1 MSSFHCGLQ
10 FRVREG
16 PDRGRAFLLEHR
28 ELTVGRARIAGDRAP
43 GWILLNDPL
52 VQRIHAE
59 LAWHEQENAY
69 HLISRPD
76 ARVEVNGEV
85 VPNGT
90 LLAGDVVKFGD
101 SVLVLQAATAVLSA
115 EPRQAAPVS
124 AVDAGKTI
132 KMTRC
137 SKTLEVLSGVRKGEK
152 LALKG
157 LKIQLGGNNNEPI
170 PHDKQWWDQD
180 VVIQDPGVPFRCM
193 AWHWQEQ
200 EKAFEVSML
209 RSVPVPVS
217 FERSVDGVEWMSEMP
232 SGMGA
237 AVIVRS
243 LDRILMGKTTLQ
255 LVIEEF

>member
-1 MSSFHCGLQ
+1 VSSFHCGLQ

-76 ARVEVNGEV
+76 ARVEVNGEA

-157 LKIQLGGNNNEPI
+157 LKIQLGGNNNEPV
-170 PHDKQWWDQD
+170 PGS
-180 VVIQDPGVPFRCM
+180 DP
-193 AWHWQEQ
+193 
-200 EKAFEVSML
+200 
-209 RSVPVPVS
+209 
-217 FERSVDGVEWMSEMP
+217 DGKNH
-232 SGMGA
+232 A
-237 AVIVRS
+237 AVGDRGVLRNVIHGVRQF
-243 LDRILMGKTTLQ
+243 KN
-255 LVIEEF
+255 